1 MCFSRTKKIPALL
14 IDPQKIP
21 FDQNSS
27 DQKIPLDLPSVK
39 YVSGAPGIGGPR
51 LLHWVVPENIRTPTT
66 GGTEILPLHAFGN
79 SKMLYPPHIRN
90 SRLLY
95 PSPLFRNSRRVFD
108 PHPSEFPIQ
117 STNPPRKLFF
127 QPLEKM
133 QCILNLKS

>member
-108 PHPSEFPIQ
+108 PTLQNFLVFNLL
-117 STNPPRKLFF
+117 TPPESFF
-127 QPLEKM
+127 FSL
-133 QCILNLKS
+133 LKKCSVY

>member
-95 PSPLFRNSRRVFD
+95 PSPLFRNSRGVFD
-108 PHPSEFPIQ
+108 PALQNFLFNLL
-117 STNPPRKLFF
+117 TPPESFF
-127 QPLEKM
+127 FSL
-133 QCILNLKS
+133 LKKCSVY